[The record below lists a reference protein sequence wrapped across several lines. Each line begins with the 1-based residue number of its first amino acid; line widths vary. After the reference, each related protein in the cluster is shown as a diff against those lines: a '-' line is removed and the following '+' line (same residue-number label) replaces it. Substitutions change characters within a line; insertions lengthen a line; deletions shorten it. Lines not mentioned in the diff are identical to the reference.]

1 MNIVLVDDDALV
13 CASLKTILEAGG
25 EVRVAATGGSG
36 AEAVALYR
44 AHRPDVLLMD
54 IRMAGM
60 TGLEAGESL
69 LREFPDARILFLTTF
84 SDDEYIVRAL
94 RMGAKGYLIKQ
105 DFESILPALRAV
117 HAGQSVFGGEVMG
130 RLPGLMQSG
139 GGFDYAARGLSER
152 ERDVIELVAKG
163 CSNKEIAD
171 ALFLSEGTVRNY
183 LSGILDKLELRDRTQ
198 LAVFYYHHPPG
209 EGMKG
214 GAAIGRPYK
223 QKAAAICNPSRQR
236 RLFLFVHRLVIGS
249 SHQIIQRNV
258 EVIGNF
264 QQDFQLGFPRRQF
277 IVLIGLFR
285 YIAVNCHLILRAAF
299 VLPARF
305 QAFC

>member
-1 MNIVLVDDDALV
+1 MIRTLIVDDDPFV
-13 CASLKTILEAGG
+13 RMSLQTILEAQDDV
-25 EVRVAATGGSG
+25 EVCALG
-36 AEAVALYR
+36 ADGDEAVELFER
-44 AHRPDVLLMD
+44 ERPDVLLMD
-54 IRMAGM
+54 IQMPGSD
-60 TGLEAGESL
+60 GLGAAERILGAHKH
-69 LREFPDARILFLTTF
+69 ARIVFLTTF

-94 RMGAKGYLIKQ
+94 RLGAKGYLIKQ

-198 LAVFYYHHPPG
+198 LAVFYYHHPAG
-209 EGMKG
+209 
-214 GAAIGRPYK
+214 
-223 QKAAAICNPSRQR
+223 
-236 RLFLFVHRLVIGS
+236 
-249 SHQIIQRNV
+249 
-258 EVIGNF
+258 
-264 QQDFQLGFPRRQF
+264 
-277 IVLIGLFR
+277 
-285 YIAVNCHLILRAAF
+285 
-299 VLPARF
+299 
-305 QAFC
+305 